1 MKTSIFQRITAV
13 VLLAALLS
21 SCASTTLIQTIPGGA
36 KLYVDGSPVGP
47 TPYSLRD
54 SKITGASTSIRIEAE
69 GYEPLN
75 TVITKDEEVNVGAI
89 VGGVFFLIPFLWTM
103 QYKPVRT
110 YELQPVKTDGTSPA
124 TNPQSTT
131 VAEKLRELKK
141 LLDEGVITHDEFEKA
156 KAKVL
161 GQ

>member
-1 MKTSIFQRITAV
+1 MSIFQRITALI
-13 VLLAALLS
+13 LLAALLS
-21 SCASTTLIQTIPGGA
+21 SCASTTLIQTIPSGA
-36 KLYVDGSPVGP
+36 KLYVDGSQVGP

-54 SKITGASTSIRIEAE
+54 SKITGASTTIRLEAE

-89 VGGVFFLIPFLWTM
+89 VGGVFFLVPFLWTM

-110 YELQPVKTDGTSPA
+110 YELHSVKTDVSTPA
-124 TNPQSTT
+124 NNLQST
-131 VAEKLRELKK
+131 ALADKLRELKK
-141 LLDEGVITHDEFEKA
+141 LLDEGVITQDEFEKA